1 MRISNSAYMGV
12 EALARLAKRDTREP
26 CKTQCIADWI
36 NRSLS
41 YTESL
46 MAQLRDAGLV
56 VSRRGPG
63 GGYALARPA
72 HRITIAEIF
81 QAFDAPFNS
90 TPYPLD
96 TEALEADEFHDLH
109 GADLLWEALKN
120 YVLSF
125 LSGVSLAD
133 LTSEAAEM
141 LNRDAGDGD
150 NDVSI
155 NAFGL
160 RSRMHH

>member
-1 MRISNSAYMGV
+1 MKINSSAYNGV
-12 EALARLAKRDTREP
+12 EALARLAQRGTYEP
-26 CKTQCIADWI
+26 CKAQCIADWI

-81 QAFDAPFNS
+81 QAFEAPFNS
-90 TPYPLD
+90 KPYPLD
-96 TEALEADEFHDLH
+96 AEALGADQVYDLH
-109 GADLLWEALKN
+109 GADLLWETLKSYALA
-120 YVLSF
+120 F

-133 LTSEAAEM
+133 LASEAVEM
-141 LNRDAGDGD
+141 LNRDAGSVD

-155 NAFGL
+155 HTFRM
-160 RSRMHH
+160 RSTMYH